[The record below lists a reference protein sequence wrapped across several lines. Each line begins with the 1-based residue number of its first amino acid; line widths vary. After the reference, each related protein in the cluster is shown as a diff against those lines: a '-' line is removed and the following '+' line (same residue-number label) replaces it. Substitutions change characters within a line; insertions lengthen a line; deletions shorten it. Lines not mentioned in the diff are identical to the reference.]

1 MFQKGGFDAGPRRSS
16 LRFPTLTVSISFDFY
31 HRISFC
37 AACKGMDGLA
47 GVFPGRFRLI
57 AREMMRQICVLT
69 EKQNQCTN
77 IANNS
82 QLIAIMGGAESAA

>member
-1 MFQKGGFDAGPRRSS
+1 
-16 LRFPTLTVSISFDFY
+16 
-31 HRISFC
+31 
-37 AACKGMDGLA
+37 MDGLA